1 MKKLFPVR
9 GCHILLFLACRSSKA
24 DDYKA
29 DFFFC
34 NEDVLM
40 LMCDSRWKRKSK
52 RMQLVSNL
60 DGVVL
65 VRILSQQWYA
75 ILVFTLAVSCM
86 AADEASEGRK
96 HVQELAHHYEV
107 VHVDTSY
114 HLHHVGRQR
123 RSSDGK
129 NYAHPDRTQFDLS
142 AFGNN
147 FKLDLELNKILLPN
161 DFQVRSYTAN
171 DKLVINRDVVNCY
184 YQGKVSG
191 FNSSDDSHAVVS
203 TCNGISGSFGVG
215 PAGYWTDDNT
225 FFIEPL
231 TSVPSANGTHLHAV
245 FRAKDAK
252 SSKPG
257 GKCGVIQDIPE
268 SSWPDGNGTSSY
280 PGFGETLVVENHKR
294 LRRQAQST
302 LYVELLIVMDNALY
316 KAYSG
321 NHTTLANRAR
331 AVANFVDSAYTSLNI
346 RVTLVA
352 VELFSNGN
360 RFAISTDQNAVLRDF
375 ATYRMEQLIG
385 RVAHDNAQLMTGIDS
400 DGLTLGYALL
410 SRMCSRLSLGVSHDL
425 APIFTRVASIISH
438 EMGHNFGMLHDTGS
452 CTCSERRCI
461 MAASG
466 GPPVWSSC
474 SVSYLAR
481 FLEKGI
487 GACLSNRPTRLFGS
501 PVCGNGLVEGTEQC
515 DCGTVAD
522 CTDRCCNAAT
532 CRLSTGSQCTDGPCC
547 SNCRYRSMGTV
558 CRPQVNSC
566 DVAETCS
573 GLTHTC
579 PDNIFRQNGQSCGS
593 GSSAAFCY
601 DGECNTHDAQCKRTW
616 GASATVAPQACYNKN
631 AMLTRYTN
639 CGYNHVTEKY
649 TVCTT
654 ANVRCGIL
662 QCLGGARET
671 LVGNTQRTTH
681 NVDSNGT
688 QILCK
693 TAWIINIPKP
703 ITVVNGAIC
712 AADSICVNNVCTST
726 ASLGVTPCPSPEG
739 RVCSGNGVCTN
750 LNSCLCNTGWRG
762 SDCSQSKPAP
772 GNGVRSTG
780 ATAGLVIGIL
790 LFFALIAGAGYIIYK
805 RKANS
810 QINQQHSL
818 PRTMS
823 QLHSQHVQPAKSN
836 EEPRESTNPAEPPES
851 GTPQKRIPPPR
862 PPPPSTESDV

>member
-1 MKKLFPVR
+1 
-9 GCHILLFLACRSSKA
+9 
-24 DDYKA
+24 
-29 DFFFC
+29 
-34 NEDVLM
+34 
-40 LMCDSRWKRKSK
+40 
-52 RMQLVSNL
+52 MQLVSNL
-60 DGVVL
+60 DGVVF

-86 AADEASEGRK
+86 AADEASEGRR

-280 PGFGETLVVENHKR
+280 PGFGKTLVVENHKR
-294 LRRQAQST
+294 LRRQARST
-302 LYVELLIVMDNALY
+302 LYVELLIVMDNTLY

-321 NHTTLANRAR
+321 NQTTLADRAR
-331 AVANFVDSAYTSLNI
+331 AVANFVDSVYTSLNI

-352 VELFSNGN
+352 VELFSNGQ
-360 RFAISTDQNAVLRDF
+360 RFATSTDQEKMLNNFIR
-375 ATYRMEQLIG
+375 YRKQQLIG
-385 RVAHDNAQLMTGIDS
+385 RVAHDNAQLMTGVDF
-400 DGLTLGYALL
+400 DGNVVGYAALTG
-410 SRMCSRLSLGVSHDL
+410 MCKSSFSLGVNQDTEPMS
-425 APIFTRVASIISH
+425 AQVAHTMCH
-438 EMGHNFGMLHDTGS
+438 EMGHNFGMNHDTGRS
-452 CTCSERRCI
+452 CTCSAAAGCI
-461 MAASG
+461 MA
-466 GPPVWSSC
+466 PPSSSVPRRAWSSC
-474 SVSYLAR
+474 SVSDLAT
-481 FLEKGI
+481 FVEKG
-487 GACLSNRPTRLFGS
+487 GTTCLSNQPTQFFGS
-501 PVCGNGLVEGTEQC
+501 PVCGNGFIEGTEQC
-515 DCGTVAD
+515 DCGSVAE
-522 CTDRCCNAAT
+522 CTNRCCNATT
-532 CRLSTGSQCTDGPCC
+532 CRLATGSQCADGLCC
-547 SNCRYRSMGTV
+547 SNCQYRSMGTV

-566 DVAETCS
+566 DLAETCS

-579 PDNIFRQNGQSCGS
+579 PDNIFLQNGQSCGS
-593 GSSAAFCY
+593 GSSASFCY
-601 DGECNTHDAQCKRTW
+601 NGECNTHDAQCKRTW
-616 GASATVAPQACYNKN
+616 GTSGTVAPEACYNRN
-631 AMLTRYTN
+631 AKLSRNGN
-639 CGYNHVTEKY
+639 CGYNRVTQRF

-654 ANVRCGIL
+654 ANVRCGVL
-662 QCLGGARET
+662 QCLGGAGKPLLRGVPQTYSEH
-671 LVGNTQRTTH
+671 VP
-681 NVDSNGT
+681 SNGN

-693 TAWIINIPKP
+693 TGWLADIPKP
-703 ITVVNGAIC
+703 ILVGNGVIC
-712 AADSICVNNVCTST
+712 AADSICVDNVCTST

-750 LNSCLCNTGWRG
+750 LNSCFCNTGWRG
-762 SDCSQSKPAP
+762 SNCSQSKPAP

-790 LFFALIAGAGYIIYK
+790 LFFALIAGAGYIMYK

-810 QINQQHSL
+810 QINPQHSL

-836 EEPRESTNPAEPPES
+836 EEARESTNPAEPPES

-862 PPPPSTESDV
+862 PPPPSTQSDV